1 MDRHFSPELRLFSV
15 SWLFSVGIFMMNDR
29 DFHNEQSRFSWWTI
43 EIFVMNGENFQ
54 WQNVTFIMTDP
65 EMLIALAKMQLLWE
79 TAQLLVTHASVTY
92 VLYEFFFLLQV

>member
-1 MDRHFSPELRLFSV
+1 
-15 SWLFSVGIFMMNDR
+15 
-29 DFHNEQSRFSWWTI
+29 
-43 EIFVMNGENFQ
+43 
-54 WQNVTFIMTDP
+54 MTDP